1 MEPMADAAVHRF
13 RDTLICS
20 TNISVFKFMK
30 IYLFHESFFRKG
42 TILSFLSGLIIL
54 LFVGSLNI
62 SAQNKPE
69 STKVTLRE
77 TNGTLKSVLNEIER
91 QTDFLFVS
99 NSNDVNLDWKVTVNF
114 NKQPL
119 DSVLDDIFGEAGI
132 TWKIEGVNIMLTR
145 NQEYSNDG
153 AHIGR
158 KKITGRVTDA
168 GCNPIVG
175 AGVVE
180 RGTMNGAI
188 SDNNGEFSILV
199 NPKAVLD
206 VSCIGYKNFEV
217 KIGESLRYEISMSED
232 SKLLDEIVVIG
243 YGTVKKR
250 DLTGSVG
257 SVRAK
262 DLSAIPQ
269 ASAELALQGRIAGV
283 QVRQSSGAPGK
294 TPTIRI
300 RGTNSILGDNSPLY
314 VIDGFP
320 SNVGSGILNVDDIE
334 SVEILKDAS
343 AIAIYGSRGSNG
355 VVIITT
361 KKGKEGKTTVEFGTT
376 YGIQKVSKKM
386 DVMNASEYARFYN
399 ERAKNDGRE
408 PFFTDEQINSF
419 GEGFDWQNFIYKK
432 APLRTHSL
440 TVSGGNEKTKFSISG
455 NFFGQ
460 DGIVGKGSYDR
471 YTVRSNISHDITKRL
486 NVELN
491 TTLSRSITDN
501 KDSEGGSQGGTLTSV
516 SLLAPPVCQPY
527 NDDGSYAV
535 LEGYYP
541 VITTGGGIVNPLN
554 ILNLIDDK
562 TKRNRV
568 LANAAFTYQPID
580 GLYIKISGGVEN
592 TDARNDYY
600 RKNGYYNATSYA
612 SVSTTQQISF
622 LNENTINY
630 VKTIAQKHNL
640 SALAGF
646 TYQDYKYTSLNGSGS
661 GFLSDIT
668 STGNLSSAATPG
680 IPSSSYTKWVLLSS
694 IARINYDYDH
704 KYLLTFSFRAD
715 GSSRYS
721 KGDKWGY
728 FPSGAIAWKIGD
740 ETFMSNL
747 SWLSDLKLRASY
759 GVSGNQA
766 ITPYSTLNNLYSGKT
781 VFSTDLY
788 TFFAPG
794 SILPSRLKWES
805 TSEFDAGLDAS
816 FLNDR
821 LSVTADYYHKLTRDL
836 LNSVPLPNST
846 GYGSTIRNVG
856 KIQNQGFEFSFN
868 AHLIDKEFQWTLDG
882 NLSLNRSKV
891 KKLQGGN
898 DILGGWIGFLVIND
912 NASILREGEP
922 MSVFFG
928 YRTDGY
934 DENGFEKYKDLHE
947 DGVINSDDK
956 TIIGDP
962 NPDFTYGL
970 NSYMSYKGFELSL
983 FFQGSQGNDMLNAT
997 SIDNTLYCAYGV
1009 NQLKE
1014 VLYDHWTPENTD
1026 AKYPK
1031 PVTGLSMRLSDR
1043 LIEDASYLR
1052 LRNLEFGYNF
1062 PVEKWNIDWVKKIK
1076 LYMSLQNILTITHYS
1091 GWDPDVNSQSGIGV
1105 GIDQNPYP
1113 MAKSYTF
1120 GINVTF

>member
-1 MEPMADAAVHRF
+1 MGKFLSREPF
-13 RDTLICS
+13 C
-20 TNISVFKFMK
+20 
-30 IYLFHESFFRKG
+30 RKG
-42 TILSFLSGLIIL
+42 SILFILTGLLSLVL
-54 LFVGSLNI
+54 LFVISI
-62 SAQNKPE
+62 DSSAQNSPE
-69 STKVTLRE
+69 KTKVTINK
-77 TNGTLKSVLNEIER
+77 TNVTLGSVLDEIEK
-91 QTDFLFVS
+91 QTDFLFIANS
-99 NSNDVNLDWKVTVNF
+99 NSVNLNQKVSASFVG
-114 NKQPL
+114 QPL
-119 DSVLDDIFGEAGI
+119 DSVLDDILGEAGI
-132 TWKIEGVNIMLTR
+132 NWKIEGKNIMLTR
-145 NQEYSNDG
+145 NQEYSKSEAQAG
-153 AHIGR
+153 T
-158 KKITGRVTDA
+158 KKISGRIIDA
-168 GCNPIVG
+168 GGNPIIG
-175 AGVVE
+175 AGILE
-180 RGTMNGAI
+180 RGTTNGAV
-188 SDNNGEFSILV
+188 SDSNGEFNIVVKPNSI
-199 NPKAVLD
+199 LD
-206 VSCIGYKNFEV
+206 VSCIGYKNHEV
-217 KIGESLRYEISMSED
+217 KIGGNSRYDISLDED
-232 SKLLDEIVVIG
+232 NKLLDEIVVIG

-250 DLTGSVG
+250 DLTGSVS
-257 SVRAK
+257 SVRASE
-262 DLSAIPQ
+262 LSAIPQ
-269 ASAELALQGRIAGV
+269 ASAELALQGRVAGV

-294 TPTIRI
+294 SPTIRI
-300 RGTNSILGDNSPLY
+300 RGTNSILGDSSPLY

-320 SNVGSGILNVDDIE
+320 TNIGSGILNVDDIE

-376 YGIQKVSKKM
+376 FGIQRVSKKM
-386 DVMNASEYARFYN
+386 DVMNASEYAQFYN

-408 PFFTDEQINSF
+408 PFFTDDQINSF
-419 GEGFDWQNFIYKK
+419 GKGFDWQDYIYDN
-432 APLRTHSL
+432 APIRTHSL
-440 TVSGGNEKTKFSISG
+440 TIRGGNEKTKFSISG

-460 DGIVGKGSYDR
+460 DGIIGKGSYDR
-471 YTVRSNISHDITKRL
+471 YTVRSNVSHDITKRL

-501 KDSEGGSQGGTLTSV
+501 KDSEGGRQGNTLTSV
-516 SLLAPPVCQPY
+516 SLLAPPVCKPY
-527 NDDGSYAV
+527 NDDGSFTV
-535 LEGYYP
+535 FEGYYP
-541 VITTGGGIVNPLN
+541 VITTGGAIVNPLN
-554 ILNLIDDK
+554 ILNLIEDK

-568 LANAAFTYQPID
+568 LANAAFTYQPLD
-580 GLYIKISGGVEN
+580 GLTIKVSGGVEN
-592 TDARNDYY
+592 SDVRGDYY

-612 SVSTTQQISF
+612 SVSTNQQISF

-630 VKTIAQKHNL
+630 VKTFAEKHNF

-680 IPSSSYTKWVLLSS
+680 IPSTSYTKWVLLSS

-704 KYLLTFSFRAD
+704 KYLLTLSFRAD

-740 ETFMSNL
+740 EPFMKNI
-747 SWLSDLKLRASY
+747 SWLSDLKIRTSY

-766 ITPYSTLNNLYSGKT
+766 IAPYSTLNNLYSGKT
-781 VFSTDLY
+781 VFNTDLY

-794 SILPSRLKWES
+794 TTRPSHLKWEA
-805 TSEFDAGLDAS
+805 TSEFDSGIDAS

-821 LSVTADYYHKLTRDL
+821 LSITADYYYKLTRNL
-836 LNSVPLPNST
+836 LNSVPLPIST
-846 GYGSTIRNVG
+846 GYGNTIRNVG
-856 KIQNQGFEFSFN
+856 KIQNQGFEFAFN
-868 AHLIDKEFQWTLDG
+868 AHAIDKEFQWTLEG

-898 DILGGWIGFLVIND
+898 DILGGWIGFMVIDD

-922 MSVFFG
+922 MSVFYG
-928 YRTDGY
+928 YKKDGY
-934 DENGFEKYKDLHE
+934 DENGLEKYKDLNN

-956 TIIGDP
+956 TIIGNP

-1009 NQLKE
+1009 NQLRK
-1014 VLYDHWTPENTD
+1014 VLYDHWTPEHTN

-1043 LIEDASYLR
+1043 LIEDGSYLR
-1052 LRNLEFGYNF
+1052 LRNVEFGYNF
-1062 PVEKWNIDWVKKIK
+1062 PVEKWNIDWVKRIK
-1076 LYMSLQNILTITHYS
+1076 LYVSLQNLLTFTHYS
-1091 GWDPDVNSQSGIGV
+1091 GWDPDVNSQSGVGV

-1113 MAKSYTF
+1113 MAKSYTL
-1120 GINVTF
+1120 GINFTF